1 MKVLGVLTVSR
12 QPYVHSSFAIV
23 GLFLE
28 SAIIWSFVQ
37 YQNSIDRWH
46 PMMLFLNCNNFA
58 KALFW
63 WCVYKGPRVLWW
75 WCFFFLSFSFGG
87 WRGKTFLFEVFS
99 MYRHFKWLQLFQNLT
114 FDLRVVCNAN
124 LHLPKSKWQG
134 ILRLIKRF
142 HKINV
147 TAMTVGCICDVKYT
161 LHTSKY
167 DCIF

>member
-46 PMMLFLNCNNFA
+46 PMMFFLNCNNFA

-75 WCFFFLSFSFGG
+75 WCFFFSLSLLEDGE
-87 WRGKTFLFEVFS
+87 GK
-99 MYRHFKWLQLFQNLT
+99 HFYLKCFRCTVILNGFNYFKIWHLIFVWFAMPIYIYQSQN
-114 FDLRVVCNAN
+114 D
-124 LHLPKSKWQG
+124 KG
-134 ILRLIKRF
+134 
-142 HKINV
+142 
-147 TAMTVGCICDVKYT
+147 Y
-161 LHTSKY
+161 
-167 DCIF
+167 